1 MEHEYI
7 EREAALSLVCPD
19 APEDE
24 KAAVTIATA
33 KNSFG
38 TLCSAHPLPTLHR
51 LCMGALYMTGRDLLA
66 AWTGGIAATA
76 ADWLLAWRRALTTA
90 RGAEREWT
98 VALAT
103 KCANTTRRIA
113 GALLGS
119 LGRAVTWRM
128 SRGNASTEKRA
139 DTTEKPDL
147 FRVQD
152 TRNISSFLF
161 PRERAGQRKGT
172 AACARKRAGER
183 RKVCAKR
190 YAWKRSRRPRGSAGR
205 RGCAKC

>member
-1 MEHEYI
+1 MAEYI
-7 EREAALSLVCPD
+7 ERETFLKD
-19 APEDE
+19 IEE
-24 KAAVTIATA
+24 RH
-33 KNSFG
+33 
-38 TLCSAHPLPTLHR
+38 CSPCKEAGEYHNGFMCAGCWVGDLRSEVEARPLPTL
-51 LCMGALYMTGRDLLA
+51 
-66 AWTGGIAATA
+66 
-76 ADWLLAWRRALTTA
+76 RRWCTA
-90 RGAEREWT
+90 RTVPIGLRWVIAGTHATTGFCRQRIPMIFVATEREWT

-119 LGRAVTWRM
+119 FGRAVIWRM
-128 SRGNASTEKRA
+128 SRGNAGTEKQA
-139 DTTEKPDL
+139 DMTEKPAL